1 MAQEIVM
8 LITWIVSN
16 DFSFYRIEKGKT
28 FATKISYGYPYNVY
42 FYILDRVFKKNDTKI
57 ALFNE
62 RLRLIY
68 KGDSKKILF
77 AIDDYITNSKG
88 KYKKALTKKESLC
101 MTLRFKDMYSYKE
114 IEKKIGKRCS
124 TFISSAIVKI
134 INMLQ
139 SYGESDN
146 ILDQN
151 ISTRAAN
158 TLYNNGVKTVS
169 MLKAI
174 GVEGLMSLK
183 GVGPT
188 ICREV
193 MSLMKN

>member
-1 MAQEIVM
+1 
-8 LITWIVSN
+8 
-16 DFSFYRIEKGKT
+16 
-28 FATKISYGYPYNVY
+28 
-42 FYILDRVFKKNDTKI
+42 
-57 ALFNE
+57 
-62 RLRLIY
+62 
-68 KGDSKKILF
+68 
-77 AIDDYITNSKG
+77 
-88 KYKKALTKKESLC
+88 
-101 MTLRFKDMYSYKE
+101 
-114 IEKKIGKRCS
+114 
-124 TFISSAIVKI
+124 
-134 INMLQ
+134 MLQ

-146 ILDQN
+146 ILVQN